1 MHYPKWMYHRTE
13 PARLVQDPDEE
24 GALGGDWAE
33 TPAAFEQIEETKPI
47 TTRKRK

>member
-13 PARLVQDPDEE
+13 AARLVQDPDEE
-24 GALGGDWAE
+24 SALGSDWAE
-33 TPAAFEQIEETKPI
+33 TPAAFEQPEEPK